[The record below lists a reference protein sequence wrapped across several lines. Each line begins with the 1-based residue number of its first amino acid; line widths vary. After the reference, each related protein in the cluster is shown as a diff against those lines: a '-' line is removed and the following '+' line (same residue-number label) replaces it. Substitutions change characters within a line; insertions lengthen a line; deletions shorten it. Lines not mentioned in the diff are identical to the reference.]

1 MEDPGFFPI
10 RKLAIVGL
18 GLIGGSLAIDLRR
31 LGLAAEIL
39 GYDSNPEHCT
49 KAKELHL
56 ADHCNSVPDETLRDA
71 DWIMFAVPVQSTEK
85 ALEQFRPFL
94 KPDILITDTGSV
106 KAPLQE
112 IMLRSENAGYAFVG
126 GHPIAGGERFGPEAA
141 IEASDLRSCLTEHG
155 IVRRQAE
162 ITEQMQHLT
171 TPDGVTSHECDHPR
185 GKAAEYALQIQHIQP
200 RQAVLS
206 HVAAIATHALIAD

>member
-1 MEDPGFFPI
+1 MEEPGFFPI

-71 DWIMFAVPVQSTEK
+71 DWIVFAVPVQSTEK

-94 KPDILITDTGSV
+94 KPDLSLI
-106 KAPLQE
+106 
-112 IMLRSENAGYAFVG
+112 
-126 GHPIAGGERFGPEAA
+126 
-141 IEASDLRSCLTEHG
+141 
-155 IVRRQAE
+155 
-162 ITEQMQHLT
+162 
-171 TPDGVTSHECDHPR
+171 
-185 GKAAEYALQIQHIQP
+185 HI
-200 RQAVLS
+200 
-206 HVAAIATHALIAD
+206 